1 MLTWD
6 TLHAN
11 SSTPLYAGAS
21 WELGWMRNVFTVAE
35 FQDYSGVHKII
46 LIFLHTF
53 LCLMDLWARVKLIL
67 CDSFRKKDISEK
79 CQYYFVSY
87 ILKRYLKRIL
97 LFLTVLQWGR
107 LRFTILIAKLKK
119 KYFKNLIGRLQ
130 FEKSDFAEYVK
141 TLSNSKK

>member
-79 CQYYFVSY
+79 CHSILFRFLHSKKIFKTHIIIFDSTAVRTAKIHY
-87 ILKRYLKRIL
+87 ISRQ
-97 LFLTVLQWGR
+97 V
-107 LRFTILIAKLKK
+107 KK
-119 KYFKNLIGRLQ
+119 KYFKNLIGWL
-130 FEKSDFAEYVK
+130 
-141 TLSNSKK
+141 